1 MIRKEYVSMLN
12 DLTQES
18 PLVGIEA
25 RIAAASG
32 GLSRRL
38 RFSERPFVTLLTLRG
53 DGSAFGVA
61 AQRVLGVALPKASG
75 ARVTAGERA
84 VWWMGP
90 DEWLIQSTQ
99 DMAADLEHAL
109 REALDGQHYAVVDV
123 SSGYTVF
130 DISGTHVREVLAS
143 GCPLDLHRRVFAD
156 GQCASSHFF
165 KAGITLCRDG
175 DDHFQIIARRSFAEY
190 CCLMLL
196 DAAQPY
202 LA

>member
-1 MIRKEYVSMLN
+1 MLN
-12 DLTQES
+12 DLVQES

-32 GLSRRL
+32 GLTK
-38 RFSERPFVTLLTLRG
+38 RFQFTERPFVTLLTLRG
-53 DGSAFGVA
+53 NGTAFDVA
-61 AQRVLGVALPKASG
+61 VQRVLGMALPKQSG
-75 ARVTAGERA
+75 GRVTAGERA
-84 VWWMGP
+84 VWW
-90 DEWLIQSTQ
+90 LIQSTQ
-99 DMAADLEHAL
+99 DMAAELERAL
-109 REALDGQHYAVVDV
+109 REALDGQHCAVVDV
-123 SSGYTVF
+123 SSGYTLI

-143 GCPLDLHRRVFAD
+143 GCPLDLHRRAFAD

-165 KAGITLCRDG
+165 KTGITLCRDG
-175 DDHFQIIARRSFAEY
+175 DDRFQLIVRRSFAEY

>member
-1 MIRKEYVSMLN
+1 MLN
-12 DLTQES
+12 DLVQES

-25 RIAAASG
+25 RIATASG
-32 GLSRRL
+32 GLTK
-38 RFSERPFVTLLTLRG
+38 RFQFTERPFVTLLTLRG
-53 DGSAFGVA
+53 NGTAFDVA
-61 AQRVLGVALPKASG
+61 VRRVLGVPLPKQSG
-75 ARVTAGERA
+75 GRVTAGERA

-99 DMAADLEHAL
+99 DMAVELERAL

-123 SSGYTVF
+123 SSGYTVI
-130 DISGTHVREVLAS
+130 DASGTHVREVLAS
-143 GCPLDLHRRVFAD
+143 GCPLDLHRSAFAD

-175 DDHFQIIARRSFAEY
+175 DDRFQIIVRRSFAEY

>member
-1 MIRKEYVSMLN
+1 MLN
-12 DLTQES
+12 DLIQES

-32 GLSRRL
+32 GSTK
-38 RFSERPFVTLLTLRG
+38 RFRFTERPFMTLLTLRG
-53 DGSAFGVA
+53 TGTAFDVA
-61 AQRVLGVALPKASG
+61 VQRVLGFALPQQSG
-75 ARVTAGERA
+75 GRVTAGERA
-84 VWWMGP
+84 LWWMGP

-99 DMAADLEHAL
+99 DMAAELEHAL
-109 REALDGQHYAVVDV
+109 RETLDGQHCAVVDV
-123 SSGYTVF
+123 SSGYTVI
-130 DISGTHVREVLAS
+130 DISGSHVRDVLAS
-143 GCPLDLHRRVFAD
+143 GCPLDLHRRAFAD

-175 DDHFQIIARRSFAEY
+175 DDRFQIIVRRSFAEY
-190 CCLMLL
+190 FCLMLL